1 MTAPTVDYDFE
12 AFNRQVED
20 MLREEADRRRRAPE
34 VELYDGDWNSVGIA
48 GQVNSASFTW
58 IDNETG
64 TASLEMPIDYYLSE
78 WAINVDGRATSD
90 VHVRMEKDGARWTG
104 KMEELKII
112 KEDTGRRYVRLLFKH
127 DFEQLKKMVV
137 YPNPFAW
144 PPA

>member
-1 MTAPTVDYDFE
+1 MTAPVVDFD
-12 AFNRQVED
+12 AFNAQIEN
-20 MLREEADRRRRAPE
+20 MLKEEAERRRFPPD
-34 VELYDGDWNSVGIA
+34 VELFDGDWNSVGIC
-48 GQVNSASFTW
+48 GQVNSASFQF

-64 TASLEMPIDYYLSE
+64 TAQLEMPLDYYLSE

-90 VHVRMEKDGARWTG
+90 VHVKMEKDGARWTG
-104 KMEELKII
+104 KMDELKII